1 MYLLFA
7 FAYRCIAWDIQPL
20 VTFNPLI
27 WKMKERRLDQAL
39 KFLCIS
45 FWSFH
50 MHPIVLV
57 YNSARID
64 QNIELGSA
72 PKFFYTF
79 LTCLKL
85 ASVMSFMFWLL
96 QDPFPSGNEESFPA
110 TDIDKHLSAI
120 WDRIYQCLHESID
133 VCFGNVL

>member
-1 MYLLFA
+1 
-7 FAYRCIAWDIQPL
+7 
-20 VTFNPLI
+20 
-27 WKMKERRLDQAL
+27 
-39 KFLCIS
+39 
-45 FWSFH
+45 

-64 QNIELGSA
+64 QNIELSSA

-85 ASVMSFMFWLL
+85 ASVMSFMFRLL

-120 WDRIYQCLHESID
+120 
-133 VCFGNVL
+133 